1 MQPKDLILL
10 MICRPDRAIAI
21 AYWHLTRRRLRAR
34 YRLAEAIA
42 DLPLAYQRWV
52 RDCGMADLQRL
63 PVEAIPAASARSET
77 PRSAPRL
84 YVHLHIGLD
93 AREPKVR
100 RAIASVLR
108 QGFPEWRLLITS
120 HDNAPPPLPSDH
132 RIRFLERTG
141 EMATDGLAE
150 TLKAIS
156 TEGQLGEAAQAYLVP
171 LAADCTLPRYALAA
185 YAAHMP
191 SDTGANMPI
200 LYGDQDELGDWG
212 FGANPW
218 FKPQWDAQMFLS
230 QDYATTACALPVAA
244 SAAYLARVNE
254 RPEGLYDLVLR
265 MTVEDGIPAHHV
277 PRITAR
283 TPSDHWSRPDPAHIA
298 ALRRWLS
305 KAPGTGASA
314 GPYGTASI
322 RWALPD
328 PPPKVSI
335 IVPTRDQVE
344 LLRTCVGGLLER
356 TDYPNFEVIIAD
368 NGSVEPET
376 HHYLRA
382 VTDDERIRVVNW
394 PHAFNYSAINN
405 HAASFAKGQFL
416 CLLNNDIEII
426 TPDWLCELVRHGAR
440 PGVGAVG
447 AKLLY
452 PDRSVQHA
460 GVVIGMGN
468 AAGHAHRGLPE
479 GDPGYFAQALIARG
493 ASAVTGACLVVR
505 KAHFE
510 AVGGLDEE
518 GLAVA
523 YNDVDLCLKLERA
536 GLRNVYAPAAILI
549 HHESK
554 SRGLDFAPEHL
565 ARYMRELAVF
575 QERWGSPDYQ
585 DPWHHP
591 QLDRA
596 SEVYRAKLYSTAGIL
611 EPPRL
616 EKIPLI

>member
-1 MQPKDLILL
+1 MAAQPKDWILL
-10 MICRPDRAIAI
+10 LICRPDRAIAI

-34 YRLAEAIA
+34 HRLAQAIA
-42 DLPLAYQRWV
+42 DLPFAYQRWV
-52 RDCGMADLQRL
+52 RDSGMADLQQL
-63 PVEAIPAASARSET
+63 AVDAAPSSSARSET
-77 PRSAPRL
+77 GGSAPPL
-84 YVHLHIGLD
+84 YVHLHIGPGTPE
-93 AREPKVR
+93 AAVR

-108 QGFPEWRLLITS
+108 QGYPRWRLLVTA
-120 HDNAPPPLPSDH
+120 HDNVAPPLPSDH
-132 RIRFLERTG
+132 RIRFLEGPG
-141 EMATDGLAE
+141 ETTASGLAE
-150 TLKAIS
+150 TLKTINA
-156 TEGQLGEAAQAYLVP
+156 EGEGSEASQAYLVP
-171 LAADCTLPRYALAA
+171 LAADCMLPRYALAA
-185 YAAHMP
+185 YAAQMP
-191 SDTGANMPI
+191 SGTGRNMAI

-212 FGANPW
+212 LGANPW
-218 FKPQWDAQMFLS
+218 LKPQWDAQMFLA
-230 QDYATTACALPVAA
+230 QDYVTTACALPVAA
-244 SAAYLARVNE
+244 SAARMAEANR
-254 RPEGLYDLVLR
+254 RPESLFDLVLR
-265 MTVEDGIPAHHV
+265 MTGEGGMPAHHV

-283 TPSDHWSRPDPAHIA
+283 TPSAHWSRPSPDRIA
-298 ALRRWLS
+298 TVKRWL
-305 KAPGTGASA
+305 ANEPGTRVTAGAH
-314 GPYGTASI
+314 GTALI
-322 RWALPD
+322 QWPLPE

-356 TDYPNFEVIIAD
+356 TNYPNFEIIIAD

-376 HHYLRA
+376 LRYLRA
-382 VTDDERIRVVNW
+382 VTDDERVRVVNW

-405 HAASFAKGQFL
+405 FAAGFAKGQFL
-416 CLLNNDIEII
+416 CLLNNDVEII
-426 TPDWLCELVRHGAR
+426 APDWLCELVRHGAR
-440 PGVGAVG
+440 AGVGAVG

-460 GVVIGMGN
+460 GVVIGLGN

-479 GDPGYFAQALIARG
+479 GEPGYFAQALIARG

-536 GLRNVYAPAAILI
+536 GLRNVYVPSAVLV

-591 QLDRA
+591 RLDRA
-596 SEVYRAKLYSTAGIL
+596 SEAYKT
-611 EPPRL
+611 
-616 EKIPLI
+616 KF

>member
-1 MQPKDLILL
+1 MAVQPKDLILL
-10 MICRPDRAIAI
+10 MMCRPDRAIAI

-34 YRLAEAIA
+34 YRLAQAIT
-42 DLPLAYQRWV
+42 DLPFAYQRWV
-52 RDCGMADLQRL
+52 RDSGMADLQQL
-63 PVEAIPAASARSET
+63 AVEGAPSSSARSET
-77 PRSAPRL
+77 GHGTRPL
-84 YVHLHIGLD
+84 YVHLHIGPGTPEAD
-93 AREPKVR
+93 VR
-100 RAIASVLR
+100 RAITSVLH
-108 QGFPEWRLLITS
+108 QGFPEWRLLVTA
-120 HDNAPPPLPSDH
+120 HDNMAPPLPNDH
-132 RIRFLERTG
+132 RIRFLEGPDETT
-141 EMATDGLAE
+141 ADGLANA
-150 TLKAIS
+150 LKTINAES
-156 TEGQLGEAAQAYLVP
+156 GGGDATQAYLVP
-171 LAADCTLPRYALAA
+171 LATDCILPRYALAA

-191 SDTGANMPI
+191 SGAGHDMPI
-200 LYGDQDELGDWG
+200 LYGDQDEFGDQG

-218 FKPQWDAQMFLS
+218 LKPQWDAQMFLS
-230 QDYATTACALPVAA
+230 QDYVTAACALPVAA
-244 SAAYLARVNE
+244 SAARMAEANR
-254 RPEGLYDLVLR
+254 RPESPFELVLR
-265 MTVEDGIPAHHV
+265 MTGEDDIPAHHV

-283 TPSDHWSRPDPAHIA
+283 TPSDHWRRPSPNRIA
-298 ALRRWLS
+298 ALARWLAS
-305 KAPGTGASA
+305 ESGTRVTA
-314 GPYGTASI
+314 GPHGTASI
-322 RWALPD
+322 QWRLPE
-328 PPPKVSI
+328 PPPKISI

-356 TDYPNFEVIIAD
+356 TNYPDFEIIIAD

-376 HHYLRA
+376 LRYLRTVA
-382 VTDDERIRVVNW
+382 DDERVRVVNW

-405 HAASFAKGQFL
+405 YAAGFAKGRFL

-426 TPDWLCELVRHGAR
+426 APDWLCELVRHGTR
-440 PGVGAVG
+440 PGVGATG
-447 AKLLY
+447 ARLLY
-452 PDRSVQHA
+452 PDRSIQHA

-479 GDPGYFAQALIARG
+479 GEPGYFAQALIARG

-536 GLRNVYAPAAILI
+536 GLRNVYVPSAVLI

-591 QLDRA
+591 GLDRS
-596 SEVYRAKLYSTAGIL
+596 SEVYKVKL
-611 EPPRL
+611 
-616 EKIPLI
+616 